1 MRFAVDT
8 GGTFTD
14 LVVEDD
20 SGLCRLYKAA
30 TTPHDPVAGMLD
42 ALTVAAEAAGRS
54 LPDFLAGGNTLLHG
68 TTHAINAIITGRTA
82 RTALLTT
89 SGHGDILVL
98 REGGRAET
106 FNFTHEFPEP
116 YIPRSLTFEVPE
128 RVMADGSVRLALDE
142 KAVLE
147 QIERLKENAVEAV
160 AVCLLWSIVNPAH
173 ELRIG
178 ELLAEHLPGVPFTL
192 SHKLNPAVREF
203 RRASSAAVDASLKP
217 MIARYMS
224 DLERRLREAGF
235 GGRVLIVTSQAGVI
249 DAADAAQAPIHIVNS
264 GPSMAPI
271 AGRHYAAIDSSAE
284 DAIIADTGGTTYD
297 VSIVRKGNIP
307 TTRETWIGPQYRG
320 IMLGFPW
327 VDVKSVGA
335 GGGSIAS
342 IDSGGLLR
350 VGPASAGAVPG
361 PAAYGRGG
369 THATVTDAAVVLGH
383 IDPAYFLG
391 GAMTL
396 DPDAAREAVERD
408 VAGPGKLPVAEAA
421 DAILTIATE
430 NMVQAILDITVK
442 QGIDPRNA
450 VLIGGG
456 GAAGLNSVRIARR
469 LGCRTLI
476 IPETGPALSAAGALM
491 SELKAEYHA
500 AQVAHTDS
508 FDHDAVNA
516 TLAALARKAQDFAA
530 GPGAGALETTIT
542 FKADARYATEVW
554 EIEVPLR
561 DGKIANAGA
570 LSEFVEDFHRTHE
583 MLFSFR
589 DEGSFIEV
597 VGWTAS
603 VTCRLSE
610 RKDLRLASPAGIKE
624 KWVRNAWFAGIGWA
638 ETAVYRFEALKAGE
652 RIDGPAIV
660 ENDYTTVIVD
670 PGASAERRPS
680 GSLVIDVGQQ

>member
-20 SGLCRLYKAA
+20 EGVCRLFKAA

-42 ALTVAAEAAGRS
+42 ALSLAAAADGRALS
-54 LPDFLAGGNTLLHG
+54 DFLASGTTLLHG

-82 RTALLTT
+82 RTAFITT
-89 SGHGDILVL
+89 EGHGDMLVL

-106 FNFTHEFPEP
+106 FNFTHEFPQP
-116 YIPRSLTFEVPE
+116 YIPRSLTFEAPE
-128 RVMADGSVRLALDE
+128 RVMADGSVRKALDE
-142 KAVLE
+142 AAVLA
-147 QIERLKENAVEAV
+147 IINRLKAQSVEAV

-178 ELLAEHLPGVPFTL
+178 ELLVEHLPGVPITL
-192 SHKLNPAVREF
+192 SHQLNPAVREF

-217 MIARYMS
+217 MMGRYMR
-224 DLERRLREAGF
+224 DLENRLRGAGF

-271 AGRHYAAIDSSAE
+271 AGRYYAGVDSSVE

-297 VSIVRKGNIP
+297 VSIVRKGKIP

-342 IDSGGLLR
+342 IDSGGLLH

-369 THATVTDAAVVLGH
+369 LRATVTDAAVVLGH
-383 IDPAYFLG
+383 IDPSYFLG

-396 DPDAAREAVERD
+396 DAEAARQAVDRD
-408 VAGPGKLPVAEAA
+408 VASPGRLGLPEAA

-442 QGIDPRNA
+442 QGIDPRKA

-456 GAAGLNSVRIARR
+456 GAAGLNSVCIARR

-500 AQVAHTDS
+500 ALVAHTDG
-508 FDHDAVNA
+508 FDHAAVNA
-516 TLAALARKAQDFAA
+516 TLADLAAKARRFAE
-530 GPGAGALETTIT
+530 GPGANALETRIT

-561 DGKIANAGA
+561 GGAIADAEQLA
-570 LSEFVEDFHRTHE
+570 AFVEDFHHTHE
-583 MLFSFR
+583 LLFSFR
-589 DEGSFIEV
+589 DEGSFIEI
-597 VGWTAS
+597 VGWTAEI
-603 VTCRLSE
+603 TCRLSE
-610 RKDLRLASPAGIKE
+610 ARELRLAAPRRLDARASRP
-624 KWVRNAWFAGIGWA
+624 AWFPGTGWS
-638 ETAVYRFEALKAGE
+638 EVGVHRFETLQPG
-652 RIDGPAIV
+652 RLLVGPAIV

-670 PGASAERRPS
+670 PGATAERRPS
-680 GSLVIDVGQQ
+680 GSLVIDVG

>member
-20 SGLCRLYKAA
+20 EGVCRLFKAA

-42 ALTVAAEAAGRS
+42 ALSIAAAADGRP
-54 LPDFLAGGNTLLHG
+54 LADFLARGTTLLHG

-82 RTALLTT
+82 RTAFITT
-89 SGHGDILVL
+89 SGHGDMLVL

-106 FNFTHEFPEP
+106 FNFTHDFPQP

-128 RVMADGSVRLALDE
+128 RVMADGSVREALDE
-142 KAVLE
+142 SAVLSL
-147 QIERLKENAVEAV
+147 IEPLRTQGVEAV

-178 ELLAEHLPGVPFTL
+178 ELLAEHLPGLPFTL
-192 SHKLNPAVREF
+192 SHQLNPAVREF

-217 MIARYMS
+217 MMARYMR
-224 DLERRLREAGF
+224 DLESRLRDAGF

-249 DAADAAQAPIHIVNS
+249 DAADAARAPIHIVNS

-271 AGRHYAAIDSSAE
+271 AGRYYAGIDSTAE

-297 VSIVRKGNIP
+297 VSIVRKGMIP
-307 TTRETWIGPQYRG
+307 TTRETWIGPRYRG

-342 IDSGGLLR
+342 IDSGGLLH

-369 THATVTDAAVVLGH
+369 KHATVTDAAVVLGH

-391 GAMTL
+391 GAMSL
-396 DPDAAREAVERD
+396 DPDAARAAIDRD
-408 VAGPGKLPVAEAA
+408 VATPGKLPLPEAA

-442 QGIDPRNA
+442 QGIDPRKA

-500 AQVAHTDS
+500 ALVAHTDR
-508 FDHDAVNA
+508 FDHGAVNDA
-516 TLAALARKAQDFAA
+516 LAGLAAKARRFAE
-530 GPGAGALETTIT
+530 GPGAGALETRIT

-561 DGKIANAGA
+561 GGA
-570 LSEFVEDFHRTHE
+570 IDDAEQLADFVEDFHHTHE

-589 DEGSFIEV
+589 DEGSFIEI
-597 VGWTAS
+597 VGWTAE

-610 RKDLRLASPAGIKE
+610 ARELRLAAPSGLDARGARP
-624 KWVRNAWFAGIGWA
+624 AWFAGVGWS
-638 ETAVYRFEALKAGE
+638 EVPVHRFETLEPGRRLE
-652 RIDGPAIV
+652 GPAIV

-670 PGASAERRPS
+670 PGATAERRPS
-680 GSLVIDVGQQ
+680 GSLVIDVG

>member
-20 SGLCRLYKAA
+20 DGVCRLFKAA

-42 ALTVAAEAAGRS
+42 ALSLAAAAEEKPLA
-54 LPDFLAGGNTLLHG
+54 DFLARGTSLLHG

-82 RTALLTT
+82 KTAFVTT
-89 SGHGDILVL
+89 AGHGDMLVL

-106 FNFTHEFPEP
+106 FNFTHPFPEP
-116 YIPRSLTFEVPE
+116 YIPKSLIFEVPE
-128 RVMADGSVRLALDE
+128 RVMADGSVRRALDE
-142 KAVLE
+142 MAVLGV
-147 QIERLKENAVEAV
+147 IEALRAAGVEAV
-160 AVCLLWSIVNPAH
+160 AVALLWSIVNPAH

-178 ELLAEHLPGVPFTL
+178 ELLAKHLPDIPFTL
-192 SHKLNPAVREF
+192 SHQLNPAIREF

-217 MIARYMS
+217 MMGRYMR
-224 DLERRLREAGF
+224 DLESRLRQAGF

-271 AGRHYAAIDSSAE
+271 AGRYYAAVDSAAE

-297 VSIVRKGNIP
+297 VSIVRKGTIP
-307 TTRETWIGPQYRG
+307 TTRETWIGPRYRG

-335 GGGSIAS
+335 G
-342 IDSGGLLR
+342 
-350 VGPASAGAVPG
+350 AVPG

-369 THATVTDAAVVLGH
+369 TRATVTDAAVTLGH
-383 IDPAYFLG
+383 VDPAYFLG
-391 GAMTL
+391 GAMKL
-396 DPDAAREAVERD
+396 DPELARQAVERD
-408 VAGPGKLPVAEAA
+408 VAAPGGLSLAEAA
-421 DAILTIATE
+421 NAVITIATE

-442 QGIDPRNA
+442 QGIDPRDA

-491 SELKAEYHA
+491 SELKAEYHVA
-500 AQVAHTDS
+500 LVAHTDG
-508 FDHDAVNA
+508 FDHAAVD
-516 TLAALARKAQDFAA
+516 AALAGLAAKARQFAEGA
-530 GPGAGALETTIT
+530 GAGALETRIS

-561 DGKIANAGA
+561 GGAIANAYDLA
-570 LSEFVEDFHRTHE
+570 AFVED
-583 MLFSFR
+583 
-589 DEGSFIEV
+589 
-597 VGWTAS
+597 
-603 VTCRLSE
+603 
-610 RKDLRLASPAGIKE
+610 
-624 KWVRNAWFAGIGWA
+624 
-638 ETAVYRFEALKAGE
+638 
-652 RIDGPAIV
+652 
-660 ENDYTTVIVD
+660 
-670 PGASAERRPS
+670 
-680 GSLVIDVGQQ
+680 